1 MGSGLSFCLSLC
13 SKGEE
18 YRDGADPIS
27 KFGGEAGLM
36 KADVVPPSILTDASP
51 KVPLLPAGNPTF
63 QKVNISASSSD
74 MDTKE
79 LDQMMKT
86 DDEGEDDSDNVDDVI
101 DDMEEDEEDADI
113 E

>member
-1 MGSGLSFCLSLC
+1 MGSGLSFCFSLC

-18 YRDGADPIS
+18 YRDGADPLT
-27 KFGGEAGLM
+27 KFGGEAGIM
-36 KADVVPPSILTDASP
+36 KGDASPTSILSESSP

-86 DDEGEDDSDNVDDVI
+86 DDEGEDDGDDDEDVMK
-101 DDMEEDEEDADI
+101 DLEEDEEDTDI